1 MEAPNSLSRAELPP
15 PATPADRPT
24 PDAPSRQERQER
36 IAALYAAGHS
46 YRAIA
51 RMLDLPLAT
60 VWRTVQRLAREQP
73 AAAQDDPRA
82 LELARAIAV
91 QRQITNHAW
100 QICEAEEHLEAAALA
115 GHLTY
120 TRRRVIHHVDPTGA
134 PAVVGADAGAPTTT
148 PPTVIVEET
157 HRPTFCSRRRQLLR
171 IILAAEREIA
181 RLEGLHTFAARQNTL
196 GDLPRLPENW

>member
-1 MEAPNSLSRAELPP
+1 MEAPNSLPRAEPPP
-15 PATPADRPT
+15 PATSADRLT
-24 PDAPSRQERQER
+24 PDAPSRQERRER

-73 AAAQDDPRA
+73 SAAQDDPRA
-82 LELARAIAV
+82 LELVRAIAV

-100 QICEAEEHLEAAALA
+100 QICEAEEQLEAAALA

-120 TRRRVIHHVDPTGA
+120 TRRRVIHQVDPTGA
-134 PAVVGADAGAPTTT
+134 PPAVGADAGAPTTT
-148 PPTVIVEET
+148 PPTVVVEET
-157 HRPTFCSRRRQLLR
+157 RRPTFRSRRGQLLR

-181 RLEGLHTFAARQNTL
+181 RLEGLYTFAARQNTL
-196 GDLPRLPENW
+196 GDRPRLPEDW